1 MSSNAH
7 FELDYGVTVAIMED
21 YNYPSLGR
29 FNFNV
34 NVTDVYSLWVKIKDN
49 VIVIEELTL
58 WDKQIHYYCFR
69 W

>member
-7 FELDYGVTVAIMED
+7 FELDYGVTFAIMED

-29 FNFNV
+29 FNF

-58 WDKQIHYYCFR
+58 WDKQIHHYCFR